1 MLYSCGPSQACSQ
14 HFEPTWPKAPF
25 AWDLYS
31 SEREMVFGRD
41 SFGRDDDERVPPSHP
56 DPPSN
61 YPDELIE
68 EADARARMSTFQ
80 HGELS
85 T

>member
-1 MLYSCGPSQACSQ
+1 
-14 HFEPTWPKAPF
+14 
-25 AWDLYS
+25 
-31 SEREMVFGRD
+31 MVFGRD

-61 YPDELIE
+61 YPEELIE